1 MGLFSVIWV
10 LGEVLEALDE
20 LLDLTDD
27 VQFQK
32 RLTFGTLILKRVLE
46 QKLPSEYHIPRA
58 NFLVSETKIFATG
71 GRYEAL

>member
-27 VQFQK
+27 V
-32 RLTFGTLILKRVLE
+32 
-46 QKLPSEYHIPRA
+46 
-58 NFLVSETKIFATG
+58 
-71 GRYEAL
+71 